1 MANPKSSV
9 LEPTATRLTVAAP
22 PSQALIVTAFA
33 SIYLIWGSTYLAIG
47 FAVQTMPPFL
57 MGGIRFMIA
66 GALMY
71 AWLRWRGEARPTS
84 LIHWRSAAIVGGLL
98 LLGGNGG
105 VVWAEQTVPS
115 GVTALLIATV
125 PMWIVLVDW
134 LRPHGI
140 RPNRW
145 IVAGVAL
152 GMTGITIL
160 IGPQNIASDAHLEW
174 IGPLVLVFASLS
186 WAIGSVYSRHASLP
200 ASPLMGTAMEM
211 FAGGVLLMLAGTVT
225 GEWSKLDLASISIKS
240 WVSFVYLIFFGSL
253 IGFTAYIWLLKVTTP
268 ARAAT
273 YAYVNPV
280 VAVFLGWALNN
291 EPITIQTLLAAA
303 IIITAVAVI
312 ISNQGRRKVA

>member
-1 MANPKSSV
+1 V
-9 LEPTATRLTVAAP
+9 LEPPAASAATSAT
-22 PSQALIVTAFA
+22 PSSTLIIAAFA

-71 AWLRWRGEARPTS
+71 GWLRWRGEAHPTN

-115 GVTALLIATV
+115 SVTALLIATV

-134 LRPHGI
+134 LRPKGI

-145 IVAGVAL
+145 IVGGVAL
-152 GMTGITIL
+152 GLTGIVIL
-160 IGPQNIASDAHLEW
+160 IGPQNFLQGNQSDL
-174 IGPLVLVFASLS
+174 IGPIVLVFASLS
-186 WAIGSVYSRHASLP
+186 WAIGSVYSRLAALP
-200 ASPLMGTAMEM
+200 SSPLMGTAMEM
-211 FAGGVLLMLAGTVT
+211 FAGGALLTILGTLT
-225 GEWSKLDLASISIKS
+225 GEWGRLDLAGISAKS
-240 WVSFVYLIFFGSL
+240 WVSLVYLILFGSL
-253 IGFTAYIWLLKVTTP
+253 IGFTSYIWLLKVTTP

-291 EPITIQTLLAAA
+291 EPITFQTIIAAT
-303 IIITAVAVI
+303 IIITAVALI
-312 ISNQGRRKVA
+312 ISNQGRRKST